1 MANLRD
7 FSGRLD
13 QSRLGAL
20 SRFVPET
27 EEQEGRIEL
36 WSDPVN
42 PELLPQGYIACDK
55 DEDGRCCV
63 GLDLAW
69 YSDHWEVIGLS
80 YGQPRRSRG
89 GWMGGCMPLD
99 ALRLSVDLV
108 IATLTRKA
116 QSSGALFP
124 EST

>member
-27 EEQEGRIEL
+27 NEHESRITL

-42 PELLPQGYIACDK
+42 PELLPHGHIAFDTN
-55 DEDGRCCV
+55 EDGRCCV

-69 YSDHWEVIGLS
+69 YDDHWEIAGLS
-80 YGQPRRSRG
+80 YGQPHGSRG
-89 GWMGGCMPLD
+89 GWTGSCMPVD
-99 ALRLSVDLV
+99 ALRLAAGLV
-108 IATLTRKA
+108 LAALTRKA